1 MPTRN
6 PPKLFSL
13 LVGIDLY
20 LSGERKNAQGKRIPI
35 DNLQGCVNDV
45 RNIERFLREDTA
57 QRFQVMTPSVLTSS
71 VDQNRTE
78 PSEPLKCWP
87 TFANIKKEFE
97 KVERLASPGD
107 FFFFQFSGHGA
118 RLLKVSGSPSKTQ
131 HDPCL
136 LTVDY
141 FREQRAVRGW
151 EINQWLKNLNEKKI
165 QIVVIIDSCYAGGG
179 WRSGDSGGRWRSPEG
194 LATVPNLPIDG
205 DPTIE
210 TPVMSNSR
218 DGELDVSWSINPEG
232 FTLMAACKG
241 DEKAFETIINGKA
254 GGEFTCGL
262 LESLKPVK
270 RSKQS
275 EVNLTYRAIRDHIAQ
290 QLTGN
295 DQTPRVFGRDRLLF
309 LGSQEPFFPTRLVV
323 KVDKDEVSLP
333 IGKVHGIHE
342 GCEFTTIAPAS
353 EATFQI
359 DKVEEDNC
367 SATVPPHVLQILQKS
382 VCEVVPSRWSLGKDA
397 LQILVDASL
406 GSEFQA
412 ALYESLQKRIVGSIK
427 VRNHEVGR
435 PDPDSLRLA
444 KGKGD
449 GSIDIFGPQSLIGYK
464 SAVRGLNL
472 SGDNV
477 EDIAAIA
484 LSHLT
489 RFGQILDLSEQASNA
504 KKPFDLTWDPG
515 PNINGKETFHEHQ
528 QFKLIV
534 ANKGEDPL
542 HFTVLGLSP
551 GFHVK
556 QAYPSSDHPATVD
569 PGKEDS
575 FSFTIRIPDE
585 LRTVQMTDD
594 KPIHRDIFRTI
605 ITVGR
610 EFSWK
615 ILELPD
621 IWNASQYA
629 DLIRS
634 RRDMVPQDKGFSW
647 WVVDR
652 EGLSRALLNP
662 SYASMPRQ
670 PCHVQVP
677 MDERSQQGTFDVSQ
691 LHPTKLTAFTLTTAQ
706 ACHSDFTPLD
716 LKPNH

>member
-1 MPTRN
+1 MPAEN
-6 PPKLFSL
+6 LPKLFSL
-13 LVGIDLY
+13 LIGIDLY
-20 LSGERKNAQGKRIPI
+20 LRGERKNAEGKRITI
-35 DNLQGCVNDV
+35 GNLQGCVNDV
-45 RNIERFLREDTA
+45 VNIERFLQEDTA
-57 QRFQVMTPSVLTSS
+57 QRFEVKKPSVLTSS
-71 VDQNRTE
+71 VGQDLGK
-78 PSEPLKCWP
+78 PSEPEERWP

-97 KVERLASPGD
+97 NVEEQASPGD
-107 FFFFQFSGHGA
+107 FFFFHFSGHGA
-118 RLLKVSGSPSKTQ
+118 QLRKVSGSRSENQ
-131 HDPCL
+131 CEPCL

-141 FREQRAVRGW
+141 LREKRAVRGW
-151 EINQWLKNLNEKKI
+151 EINQWLKKLNEKKI
-165 QIVVIIDSCYAGGG
+165 RILVVLDSCYAGGG

-194 LATVPNLPIDG
+194 LTTVPNLPIDEEA
-205 DPTIE
+205 IE

-254 GGEFTCGL
+254 GGAFTCGL
-262 LESLKPVK
+262 LESLKPLK

-275 EVNLTYRAIRDHIAQ
+275 EVDLTYRALRDHIAQ

-323 KVDKDEVSLP
+323 KVDGDEVSLP
-333 IGKVHGIHE
+333 IGEVHGIHE

-353 EATFQI
+353 EATLQI
-359 DKVEEDNC
+359 DKVEEDKC
-367 SATVPPHVLQILQKS
+367 SATVPPHVLQILQRS

-412 ALYESLQKRIVGSIK
+412 ALYKSLQNRIVGSIK

-435 PDPDSLRLA
+435 PDPGSLRLA
-444 KGKGD
+444 NGKGD
-449 GSIDIFGPQSLIGYK
+449 GSIDIFGPESLIGYK

-472 SGDNV
+472 NGDNIA
-477 EDIAAIA
+477 DIAAIA

-489 RFGQILDLSEQASNA
+489 RFGQILDLAEQASSA
-504 KKPFDLTWDPG
+504 KKPFDLTWDPE
-515 PNINGKETFHEHQ
+515 PNINGKETFDEHQ
-528 QFKLIV
+528 QFKLTV
-534 ANKGEDPL
+534 VNKGEDPL

-556 QAYPSSDHPATVD
+556 QAYPSADHPATVD

-575 FSFTIRIPDE
+575 FSLTIRIPDE
-585 LRTVQMTDD
+585 LRTVQTADD
-594 KPIHRDIFRTI
+594 KPIHRDILRTI
-605 ITVGR
+605 ITIGR
-610 EFSWK
+610 ELSWK

-621 IWNASQYA
+621 IWNASQCGA
-629 DLIRS
+629 LIRW
-634 RRDMVPQDKGFSW
+634 RRDVVPQDKGVSW

-652 EGLSRALLNP
+652 EVRT
-662 SYASMPRQ
+662 
-670 PCHVQVP
+670 C
-677 MDERSQQGTFDVSQ
+677 T
-691 LHPTKLTAFTLTTAQ
+691 
-706 ACHSDFTPLD
+706 HSG
-716 LKPNH
+716 